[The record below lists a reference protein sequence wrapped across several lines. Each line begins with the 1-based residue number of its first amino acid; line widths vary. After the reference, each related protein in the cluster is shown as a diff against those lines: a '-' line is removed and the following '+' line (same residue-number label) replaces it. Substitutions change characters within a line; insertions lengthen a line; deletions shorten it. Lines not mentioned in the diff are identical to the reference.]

1 MAMNEVGSE
10 TVKSQPSVRL
20 DSGSAKFLRALLAM
34 IGCGLMVAAAAVFLP
49 VQTMAQMHSWLGL
62 GEFPDAPITRYLAR
76 STSLLYAVHGVLML
90 YASFDIKR
98 YWPMIVVFGWLHVVI
113 GLTMLGI
120 DLSSSMP
127 LYWTA
132 GEGIPIALAG
142 ALIIYLWKKAAADP
156 TPSKT
161 RAD

>member
-1 MAMNEVGSE
+1 MNEVGTDPKKTQS
-10 TVKSQPSVRL
+10 SIRL
-20 DSGSAKFLRALLAM
+20 DSGSAKVLRALLAM
-34 IGCGLMVAAAAVFLP
+34 IGCGLMVAAVAVFLP
-49 VQTMAQMHSWLGL
+49 VKTMAQMHSWLGL

-98 YWPMIVVFGWLHVVI
+98 YWPMIVVFGWLHVAI

-120 DLSSSMP
+120 DLSASMP

-142 ALIIYLWKKAAADP
+142 GLIIYLWKKAGAASTTS
-156 TPSKT
+156 TP
-161 RAD
+161 